1 VPPTFTTSSG
11 FPSADGS
18 GIDKVVIALTFA
30 GVPRTGVLDPDML
43 YRIRI
48 ASDRRITRP
57 GQDDYSLGDLL
68 AYLEAVREKYLN
80 ILRPAEVRVTIDHD
94 NRANLL
100 FIGFPGGS
108 FSASIATN
116 QGVNLQPPKTAA
128 QPSNEPTRTCAYAK
142 FCAPGGARRGALPRR
157 PGPRGGPLDRLLP
170 WRPALSMP
178 CCFTAPA
185 RFTCG
190 G

>member
-1 VPPTFTTSSG
+1 
-11 FPSADGS
+11 
-18 GIDKVVIALTFA
+18 
-30 GVPRTGVLDPDML
+30 VLDPELL